1 MGGGQRWKGKRAEKI
16 NNDTSVCL
24 SVSTSSSYF
33 NDRSAEESR
42 EQRLS
47 LADTSTRAD
56 ANNMHQQDT
65 ESQVSHLF
73 ALSSSGPWWTE
84 VNSEEVFV
92 SH

>member
-33 NDRSAEESR
+33 NDRSAEESK

-47 LADTSTRAD
+47 LADTSTKAPS
-56 ANNMHQQDT
+56 NIHQQDT

-73 ALSSSGPWWTE
+73 APSSSCPWWSE